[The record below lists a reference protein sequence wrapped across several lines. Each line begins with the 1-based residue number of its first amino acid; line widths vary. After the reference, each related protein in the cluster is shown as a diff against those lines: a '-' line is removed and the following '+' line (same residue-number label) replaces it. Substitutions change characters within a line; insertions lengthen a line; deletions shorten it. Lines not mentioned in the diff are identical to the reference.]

1 MIARRKPRIRN
12 RWVKRSIR
20 VLRTLFG
27 PYFARRFAIRFWD
40 GTVIP
45 AQADERF
52 ILNVQ
57 APYALRAAF
66 TPPFDLNPGRA
77 FVEGALDIEG
87 DLEAAVDLL
96 TRSADRLGGF
106 AKVSLGFWLH
116 RLPRPPKASDE
127 NTAQLEGVLHSRVRD
142 AAAIRFHYD
151 QPVEFYRAFLD
162 SRLVYSCAYFEG
174 ETRSLEEAQLAKLD
188 YVLRKVNL
196 AANDSLLDI
205 GCGWGSLIIR
215 AAEYGA
221 RVLGITLSRVQYEET
236 QRRIAAAGV
245 GDRARVE
252 LRDYRDLGDAR
263 FDKVVSIGMV
273 EHVGRERLADYFRS
287 AFRALRPGGLF
298 LNHGIAEQSR
308 QRRGYR
314 ATGFLGRYVFPD
326 GDLLPISELLA
337 AAERIGFEV
346 RDVENLRE
354 HYTRTLRAWA
364 ANLERNAAAA
374 ISASGLRTYR
384 VWRLYIAGS
393 AQGFAS
399 GRTGIFQSLLARPRA
414 DGVTELPETR
424 RWLYA

>member
-1 MIARRKPRIRN
+1 VIARRKPRIPN

-27 PYFARRFAIRFWD
+27 PYYARRFAIRFWD
-40 GTVIP
+40 GTVVP
-45 AQADERF
+45 AQADEQF
-52 ILNVQ
+52 ILSVHT
-57 APYALRAAF
+57 PYALRAAF
-66 TPPFDLNPGRA
+66 APPFDLNPGRA
-77 FVEGALDIEG
+77 FVDGVLGIEG

-96 TRSADRLGGF
+96 MRSADRLGVF
-106 AKVSLGFWLH
+106 AKVSLAFWLH
-116 RLPRPPKASDE
+116 RLPRPPKPNDE
-127 NTAQLEGVLHSRVRD
+127 NTVQLEGVRHSRTRD

-162 SRLVYSCAYFEG
+162 SRLVYSCAYFED

-196 AANDSLLDI
+196 APNDSLLDV
-205 GCGWGSLIIR
+205 GCGWGSLVIR

-221 RVLGITLSRVQYEET
+221 RALGITLSRPQYEEAR
-236 QRRIAAAGV
+236 RRIAAAGV
-245 GDRARVE
+245 GDRVAVE
-252 LRDYRDLGDAR
+252 LRDYRDLGEAR
-263 FDKVVSIGMV
+263 FDKIVSVGMV

-298 LNHGIAEQSR
+298 LNHGIAEQSPER
-308 QRRGYR
+308 LGYR
-314 ATGFLGRYVFPD
+314 VSGFLARYVFPD

-354 HYTRTLRAWA
+354 HYVRTLRAWV

-374 ISASGLRTYR
+374 IAASGLRTYR
-384 VWRLYIAGS
+384 VWRLYLAGS

-399 GRTGIFQSLLARPRA
+399 GRTGVFQSLLARPRA

>member
-20 VLRTLFG
+20 VLRALFG
-27 PYFARRFAIRFWD
+27 ASYAHRFAIRFWD

-57 APYALRAAF
+57 APYTLRAAF

-77 FVEGALDIEG
+77 FVDGALGIEG

-96 TRSADRLGGF
+96 TRSADQLGGF
-106 AKVSLGFWLH
+106 AKASLGFWLLL
-116 RLPRPPKASDE
+116 LPRPPRPNDE
-127 NTAQLEGVLHSRVRD
+127 NTAHLEGVRHSRRRD

-162 SRLVYSCAYFEG
+162 SRLVYSCAYFQDEAC
-174 ETRSLEEAQLAKLD
+174 SLEEAQLAKLD

-196 AANDSLLDI
+196 APNDSLLDI
-205 GCGWGSLIIR
+205 GCGWGSLVIR
-215 AAEYGA
+215 AAECGA
-221 RVLGITLSRVQYEET
+221 RALGITLSRPQYEEA

-245 GDRARVE
+245 GDRVTIE

-263 FDKVVSIGMV
+263 FDKIVSVGMV

-298 LNHGIAEQSR
+298 LNHGIAEQSPE
-308 QRRGYR
+308 RRGYR
-314 ATGFLGRYVFPD
+314 VSGFLGRYVFPD
-326 GDLLPISELLA
+326 GDLLPISEMLT

-354 HYTRTLRAWA
+354 HYVRTLRAWV

-374 ISASGLRTYR
+374 IAASGLRTYR
-384 VWRLYIAGS
+384 VWRLYMAGS

-399 GRTGIFQSLLARPRA
+399 GRTGVFQSLLARPRA